1 MPRSKSKGACA
12 VAASQA
18 SRVNVPSRVRTG
30 NVQKIQRKYATYVP
44 PCPLR
49 VDWPVRSS
57 KSPNAQPSWET
68 LRPSSGELRNFSAAT
83 TSSNPNPGNT
93 KCSHN
98 VAQQSARVDFNA
110 SLPNCTSF
118 VKHHYSARSCG
129 HPFNRHHGPWSLA
142 CKRPP
147 QARRPRQAQGCRK
160 AEIPPRTVLNKM
172 VLRVDAQIDGD
183 LAIAGALHH
192 TLSMRV

>member
-1 MPRSKSKGACA
+1 M
-12 VAASQA
+12 
-18 SRVNVPSRVRTG
+18 
-30 NVQKIQRKYATYVP
+30 
-44 PCPLR
+44 
-49 VDWPVRSS
+49 
-57 KSPNAQPSWET
+57 
-68 LRPSSGELRNFSAAT
+68 LRPSSGELLKFSAAT

-118 VKHHYSARSCG
+118 VKHHCNARSCG

-172 VLRVDAQIDGD
+172 VSELTYKLMSGRAPSYTFHACLAPINDVTNTSVRWPFNCPYFAADAKTRENRQEARNTEKAWHSFLCCEPVLEIG
-183 LAIAGALHH
+183 LLINSKSSGSH
-192 TLSMRV
+192 S